1 MSKKRYTGADVEVVD
16 TVRAHDGY
24 FKVDTYRLRHRLFDG
39 AMGPVIQ
46 REIFERGH
54 AVAVIPYDPVRDEIV
69 LIEQFRPG
77 AYAALASGWF
87 EEDASPWLVE
97 CVAGIIDPGETP
109 ESVAFRE
116 MVEEAGLPTTDLI
129 PALQYLATPGGSSES
144 IFLFIGRVDASNV
157 GGVHG
162 LDHEGEDIRPFAV
175 PLDGAYR
182 AATEGVMA
190 NATVVLGIQ
199 WLLLNKREVLAKWLP
214 DGG

>member
-1 MSKKRYTGADVEVVD
+1 MSKKRYTAADVDVVD

-24 FKVDTYRLRHRLFDG
+24 FKIDTYRLKHRLFDG
-39 AMGPVIQ
+39 TMGPVLQ

-54 AVAVIPYDPVRDEIV
+54 AVAVLPYDPVRDEIV

-87 EEDASPWLVE
+87 PEDASPWLVE

-109 ESVAFRE
+109 EDVARRE
-116 MVEEAGLPTTDLI
+116 MVEEAGLPAMDLF

-144 IFLFIGRVDASNV
+144 IILYIGRVDAADV

-162 LDHEGEDIRPFAV
+162 LDHEGEDIRPCTV
-175 PLDGAYR
+175 PLERAY
-182 AATEGVMA
+182 AAVTEGVMA
-190 NATVVLGIQ
+190 NATVVMAVQ
-199 WLLLNKREVLAKWLP
+199 WLLLNKDKVLAKWLL
-214 DGG
+214 